1 MPFFELF
8 FPCLHIHDGH
18 DVPAVAHY
26 DHHLYCQAPEKLPG
40 WTMGS
45 LPRVLHPMISSGMA
59 VQKMRIRGNERNRD
73 VIVSV

>member
-1 MPFFELF
+1 
-8 FPCLHIHDGH
+8 
-18 DVPAVAHY
+18 
-26 DHHLYCQAPEKLPG
+26 
-40 WTMGS
+40 MGS